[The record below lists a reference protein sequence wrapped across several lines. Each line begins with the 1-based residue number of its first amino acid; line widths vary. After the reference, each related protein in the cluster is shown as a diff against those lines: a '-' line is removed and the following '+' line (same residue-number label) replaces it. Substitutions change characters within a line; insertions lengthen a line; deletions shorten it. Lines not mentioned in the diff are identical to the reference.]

1 MTFSRHLPTGNSP
14 EELKRVVNKIYDCLN
29 DLRGGTATTQRSHF
43 SNGET
48 GGGGGGSAAVIPHI
62 PMPVPAPQWVFR
74 VSTPFLVIQS
84 DPYGNVI
91 ADSQGYGLLKIIQ

>member
-1 MTFSRHLPTGNSP
+1 MTFSRYLPTGNSP
-14 EELKRVVNKIYDCLN
+14 DEIRLVVGKLYDCLN
-29 DLRGGTATTQRSHF
+29 DLQGGTATTQRSHF
-43 SNGET
+43 SNGVT
-48 GGGGGGSAAVIPHI
+48 GGGGGSASVPPHI

-91 ADSQGYGLLKIIQ
+91 TDAQGYGLLQIIQ